1 MKIPKIKRLPSGA
14 YNCRVRVGG
23 AEYSITDYDKN
34 KVYAQAVAYK
44 AGLIKAKRQPERITV
59 KEAVERYIDDRSN
72 VLSPSTLRAYRGI
85 IVSYGRL
92 LPLYV
97 DNITAREIQRWV
109 NAHALA
115 HTAKTTKNA
124 YSLLH
129 AALDAAGVDKDE
141 LRARLPEV
149 RQTPQHTPTEAEI
162 RRLIAAV
169 RGTSLELPVYL
180 AAFGSLRRG
189 EICALTRDD
198 VTDTGVW
205 VTKAVVKSS
214 SGAWVTK
221 ATKERS
227 SDRHAL
233 LPSKVVVMLK
243 GLPPG
248 APITELS
255 PNALSLRFLAA
266 MKANNIPHFRFHD
279 LRAYWATVAHAMGM
293 ADYYIMRNGGWSSMT
308 TPRKHYLRNAEELNQ
323 TAQNAA
329 QNHFSELLIGD
340 DFGDEN

>member
-1 MKIPKIKRLPSGA
+1 MKIPKIKKLPSGA
-14 YNCRVRVGG
+14 WNCRVRVGG
-23 AEYSITDYDKN
+23 AEYSITDYDKD

-44 AGLIKAKRQPERITV
+44 AGIIKAKRQPERITV
-59 KEAVERYIDDRSN
+59 KEALERYIEDRTN
-72 VLSPSTLRAYRGI
+72 VLSPATIRAYRGI
-85 IVSYGRL
+85 IASYDRL
-92 LPLYV
+92 LPLYTA
-97 DNITAREIQRWV
+97 NISARDIQRWV
-109 NAHALA
+109 NAHALTHA
-115 HTAKTTKNA
+115 PKTTKNA
-124 YSLLH
+124 YSLLR
-129 AALDAAGVDKDE
+129 AALEAAGADRSE
-141 LRARLPEV
+141 IRARLPEV
-149 RQTPQHTPTEAEI
+149 RHAAQHTPTEAEI

-189 EICALTRDD
+189 EICALTRED

-205 VTKAVVKSS
+205 VTKAVVKSV
-214 SGAWVTK
+214 SGEWVTK

-233 LPSKVVVMLK
+233 LPPEVVAMLK
-243 GLPPG
+243 ALPPG
-248 APITELS
+248 APVTGLS
-255 PNALSLRFLAA
+255 PNALSLRFISALEDNA
-266 MKANNIPHFRFHD
+266 IPHFRFHD

-293 ADYYIMRNGGWSSMT
+293 ADYYIMKNGGWSSMA

-340 DFGDEN
+340 ENGDEN